1 MTTPRKQY
9 SPAFKAQV
17 VQEVLEGNRTIAQI
31 ASDHGIH
38 PNNITKW
45 KHAALT
51 AMPDS
56 FDERNDKQIKALIE
70 RYEREKEELYAQIGR
85 LTIELRWLGKKSE
98 AGFAQVNSTGFARTR
113 AAPSSK
119 KRS

>member
-1 MTTPRKQY
+1 MSTPRKHY
-9 SPAFKAQV
+9 TPAFKAQV
-17 VQEVLEGNRTIAQI
+17 VQEVLEGNRTISQI

-45 KHAALT
+45 KRAALK

-56 FDERNDKQIKALIE
+56 FNESNDKQIKALSE
-70 RYEREKEELYAQIGR
+70 RYEREKEELYAEIGR
-85 LTIELRWLGKKSE
+85 LTTELRWLEKKSE
-98 AGFAQVNSTGFARTR
+98 AGFAQVNSPGFARTR
-113 AAPSSK
+113 TERGSK